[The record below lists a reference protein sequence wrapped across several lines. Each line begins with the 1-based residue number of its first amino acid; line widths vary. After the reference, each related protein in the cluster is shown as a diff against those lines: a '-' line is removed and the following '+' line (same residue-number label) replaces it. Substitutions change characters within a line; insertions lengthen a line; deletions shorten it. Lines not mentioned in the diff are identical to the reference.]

1 MKTSTVISLE
11 MWPTLIEK
19 SVLKKI
25 KSDFWSHLIIPG
37 SLFCKINTPVHLA
50 VCSKPFFYNCRLP
63 EDTESCFH
71 LCKRK
76 SLMKGGLGFIT
87 CLHEVMSTQ
96 QVECVCRNSSTMP
109 ASWGPSSPRHPL
121 TAMQASLPWVQA
133 LWVKCALPAPCVGP
147 GGRTGGCSLFSQF
160 LQVHPLSEDN
170 VASCE

>member
-1 MKTSTVISLE
+1 M
-11 MWPTLIEK
+11 IEK

-96 QVECVCRNSSTMP
+96 QVECVCRNSSTMRP
-109 ASWGPSSPRHPL
+109 QQPPSSSHCNAGVFALSPGSVGQVCTSCSVCWTWWEDGWLFAVFSVL
-121 TAMQASLPWVQA
+121 TSSSA
-133 LWVKCALPAPCVGP
+133 
-147 GGRTGGCSLFSQF
+147 
-160 LQVHPLSEDN
+160 
-170 VASCE
+170 